1 MRITIKKNKRYLL
14 LLLIPAL
21 IFVLLFSQRKDI
33 LAEETLCPSHID
45 PDSIECLDYLRDQ
58 LTDLNSSN
66 SNIEGQLQD
75 EAYKQLSL
83 EEKIKYIDEQIAQTE
98 LVIQSAELEI
108 AAFNIEIKIMEDSI
122 GEIEDDIALS
132 MQEINQIEK
141 SVNLRL
147 TESYKYTFIGPLEIF
162 LNSSNLDHILRK
174 TKYLLI
180 TKDQD
185 IAQLT
190 VLSDKEATLLSE
202 EEALSLQSA
211 ALQQVRNS
219 LESEQTEILVQRM
232 ELNDQKDEKAYLL
245 SESIKKERSLLAI
258 LDTNRLKQGLLDEAV
273 MQYIADHG
281 DEMADYGWV
290 NTGAWIGNLGGLANG
305 CSTGPHLHFS
315 IDYMNSGYY
324 HGYGQIDPWGG
335 YLTKG
340 PDYYWQSASGWKYYF
355 IRSNSIRIPLSG
367 RVILTQD
374 HHILPRKSIDI
385 YSLNGYGSPVYAA
398 MSGYLFKGTDR
409 CGDTYAVIENSSTGL
424 RTAYFHLQ

>member
-1 MRITIKKNKRYLL
+1 MRLRIKKNKTYLL
-14 LLLIPAL
+14 FLLIPAL
-21 IFVLLFSQRKDI
+21 ILILLFSQRNDI
-33 LAEETLCPSHID
+33 LAEETLCPSYID

-58 LTDLNSSN
+58 LSDINSSN
-66 SNIEGQLQD
+66 SNIQGQLED

-83 EEKIKYIDEQIAQTE
+83 QGKIEYIDEQIAQTE
-98 LVIQSAELEI
+98 LAIQSAELEI

-132 MQEINQIEK
+132 MQEINQMEK

-185 IAQLT
+185 VEQLT
-190 VLSDKEATLLSE
+190 ILSDKEAILLSE
-202 EEALSLQSA
+202 EEELSLQSA
-211 ALQQVRNS
+211 ALQQVRND
-219 LESEQTEILVQRM
+219 LESEQKEILVQRM
-232 ELNDQKDEKAYLL
+232 ELNEQKDEKAYLL
-245 SESIKKERSLLAI
+245 SESIKKEEALLASW
-258 LDTNRLKQGLLDEAV
+258 DANRIKQGLLDEAV
-273 MQYIADHG
+273 MQYIAEHG

-290 NTGAWIGNLGGLANG
+290 STGDWIGNLGGLANG
-305 CSTGPHLHFS
+305 CSTGPHIHFS

-340 PDYYWQSASGWKYYF
+340 PDWWTIWGGWKYYY
-355 IRSNSIRIPLSG
+355 IRSNSLRVPLSG
-367 RVILTQD
+367 MVVLTQD

-398 MSGYLFKGTDR
+398 MSGNLFKGTDR

>member
-1 MRITIKKNKRYLL
+1 MKTKKNKTYFLL
-14 LLLIPAL
+14 LLVPVFIL
-21 IFVLLFSQRKDI
+21 LLFFSQKKDI
-33 LAEETLCPSHID
+33 LAEESLCPSYLD

-58 LTDLNSSN
+58 LSDLNNSN
-66 SNIEGQLQD
+66 SNIENQLKD

-83 EEKIKYIDEQIAQTE
+83 EEKIKYIDDQIAQTE
-98 LVIQSAELEI
+98 LAIQGAELEI
-108 AAFNIEIKIMEDSI
+108 AVFNVEIKIMEESI
-122 GEIEDDIALS
+122 TEIVDDISLS

-185 IAQLT
+185 VEQLT
-190 VLSDKEATLLSE
+190 ILSDKEEHLLAE
-202 EEALSLQSA
+202 EEDLSLQNA
-211 ALQQVRNS
+211 ALQQVRND
-219 LESEQTEILVQRM
+219 LEAEQKDILVQRK
-232 ELNDQKDEKAYLL
+232 ELNDQKDEKSYLL
-245 SESIKKERSLLAI
+245 SESIKKEKSLLAV

-273 MQYIADHG
+273 MTYIAEHG

-290 NTGAWIGNLGGLANG
+290 STGAWIGNLGGLANG

-398 MSGYLFKGTDR
+398 MSGNLFKGTDR

>member
-1 MRITIKKNKRYLL
+1 MKTKTNKGYLL
-14 LLLIPAL
+14 LLLIP
-21 IFVLLFSQRKDI
+21 VLLSLLLFLPKENI

-58 LTDLNSSN
+58 LGDINDSN
-66 SNIEGQLQD
+66 SKIEDQLQD

-83 EEKIKYIDEQIAQTE
+83 EEKIKYIDNQIAQTE
-98 LVIQSAELEI
+98 LVVRSTELEI
-108 AAFNIEIKIMEDSI
+108 AAYNVEITILEESI
-122 GEIEDDIALS
+122 KEIEDDIALS
-132 MQEINQIEK
+132 MQEIKQIEK

-147 TESYKYTFIGPLEIF
+147 VESYKYTFIGPLEIF

-185 IAQLT
+185 VEQLT
-190 VLSDKEATLLSE
+190 ILSEKEATLLSE
-202 EEALSLQSA
+202 EEELSLQSA
-211 ALQQVRNS
+211 TLQQVRNN
-219 LESEQTEILVQRM
+219 LETEQKDILVQKI

-245 SESIKKERSLLAI
+245 SESIKKEKSLLAI

-273 MQYIADHG
+273 MKYIAEHG
-281 DEMADYGWV
+281 DEMANHGWV
-290 NTGAWIGNLGGLANG
+290 NTGDWIGNLGGLANG

-315 IDYMNSGYY
+315 IDYVNSGYY
-324 HGYGQIDPWGG
+324 NGYGQIDPWAG

-355 IRSNSIRIPLSG
+355 IRSNSIRVPLSG

-398 MSGYLFKGTDR
+398 MSGNLFKGTDR